1 MALKS
6 ENEDGYS
13 NFNKNKLSLRNPID
27 KIDILKDISTR
38 YILVDKFTYEG
49 LEMLLLESIRSF
61 SSTCL
66 EVPGKSFRVKTLLNF
81 FK

>member
-1 MALKS
+1 MSKKITLNQIMAAKS
-6 ENEDGYS
+6 ENEDSYS
-13 NFNKNKLSLRNPID
+13 NFNENKLSLRNPID

-66 EVPGKSFRVKTLLNF
+66 EVPG
-81 FK
+81 